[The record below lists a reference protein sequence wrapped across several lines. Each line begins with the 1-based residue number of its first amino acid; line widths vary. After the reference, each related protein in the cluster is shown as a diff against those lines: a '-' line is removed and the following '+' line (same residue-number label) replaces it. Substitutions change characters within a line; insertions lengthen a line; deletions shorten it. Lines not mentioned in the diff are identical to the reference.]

1 MVAGQTGA
9 RVVKLPLGADRLPD
23 IASLSALITPRSRVL
38 AIGQMSNVTGGCP
51 DLAQAIRL
59 AHAAGMVVMVD
70 GAQGAVH
77 FPADVQ
83 ALDIDFY
90 AFSGH
95 KLYGPTGIGA
105 LYGKS
110 ELLAAMSPWL
120 GGGKMIAEVSFD
132 GFTPQPAPYGLEAG
146 TPKSPGLSASAP
158 RWSGWRRAI
167 SARRKTGAAVWR
179 AWRRGTGETAG
190 LPLFPLPA
198 VKPAGL

>member
-1 MVAGQTGA
+1 
-9 RVVKLPLGADRLPD
+9 
-23 IASLSALITPRSRVL
+23 
-38 AIGQMSNVTGGCP
+38 
-51 DLAQAIRL
+51 
-59 AHAAGMVVMVD
+59 
-70 GAQGAVH
+70 
-77 FPADVQ
+77 

-146 TPKSPGLSASAP
+146 TPNVAGVIGLSAALEWLAQSDIGQAEN
-158 RWSGWRRAI
+158 WSRSLA
-167 SARRKTGAAVWR
+167 SLA
-179 AWRRGTGETAG
+179 EEE
-190 LPLFPLPA
+190 
-198 VKPAGL
+198 